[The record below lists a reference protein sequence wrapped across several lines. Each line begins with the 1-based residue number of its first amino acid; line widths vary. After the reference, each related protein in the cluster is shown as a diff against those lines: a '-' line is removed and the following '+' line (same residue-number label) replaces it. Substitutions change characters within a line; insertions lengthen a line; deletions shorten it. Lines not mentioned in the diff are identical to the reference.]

1 MAIDAINSF
10 NPFLA
15 STQGVQPKVGGQQTP
30 AINPFSPQTPKVGGQ
45 GQGGELASFRETMQ
59 GFNFN
64 PQLSFLRGEAMT
76 NMPLGNA
83 EAINVKG
90 GKAGISL
97 NVIS

>member
-15 STQGVQPKVGGQQTP
+15 QAQGVQPKIGGQQTP
-30 AINPFSPQTPKVGGQ
+30 AINPFSPQAPKVGGQ
-45 GQGGELASFRETMQ
+45 GQGELGSFQEAIK

-76 NMPLGNA
+76 NMPLGEA

-90 GKAGISL
+90 GKAGAAL